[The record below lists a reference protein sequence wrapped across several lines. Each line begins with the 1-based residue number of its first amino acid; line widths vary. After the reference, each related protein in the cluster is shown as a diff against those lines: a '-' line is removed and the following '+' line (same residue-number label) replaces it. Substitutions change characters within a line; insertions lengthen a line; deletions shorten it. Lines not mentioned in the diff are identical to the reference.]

1 MADKPEQERQEQQ
14 TGPVPVEKHYRVF
27 KDVERSIQ
35 EYLKGD
41 PHEHLLIGLRVA
53 YDEKDSSNEPGVLPY
68 TIESGYLGFL
78 DLLFNC
84 LSTEVPRD
92 EGEDVPEEKWAFPL
106 PAAMM
111 DELYEEARKSLQAAA
126 GVDLNVGVFYV
137 FTGSPTKAGGV
148 RCSCGGQ
155 TNRKQRVTGSS
166 TNGIT
171 SNSCRVGC

>member
-1 MADKPEQERQEQQ
+1 MASKPEQEQQQQQE
-14 TGPVPVEKHYRVF
+14 GPVPVGKHYQVF
-27 KDVERSIQ
+27 KDVEQRIQ
-35 EYLKGD
+35 DYLKGD

-68 TIESGYLGFL
+68 TIESGYLGFV

-84 LSTEVPRD
+84 VSTEVSR
-92 EGEDVPEEKWAFPL
+92 EEEEVPEEKWAFPL

-111 DELYEEARKSLQAAA
+111 DELYEEARNSLQAVA
-126 GVDLNVGVFYV
+126 GVDLKVGVFYV
-137 FTGSPTKAGGV
+137 FTGSPTHAGGV

-171 SNSCRVGC
+171 RKSCRVGC